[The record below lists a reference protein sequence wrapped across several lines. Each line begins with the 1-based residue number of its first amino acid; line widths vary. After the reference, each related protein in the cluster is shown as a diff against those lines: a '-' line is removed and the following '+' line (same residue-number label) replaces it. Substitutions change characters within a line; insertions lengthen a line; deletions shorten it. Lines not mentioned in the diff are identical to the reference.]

1 MISTDISDDSVVHF
15 LRTVGPILDFQLDL
29 QRSATPS
36 LWLVCADA
44 DIVVVVSLGLGRKHE
59 LIDALQELRMQ
70 EEDVG
75 FLEAECDT
83 PTTPWA
89 SGNCPHLSA
98 VVLSHCP
105 HCRCCWRQVC

>member
-75 FLEAECDT
+75 FLEAECET

-89 SGNCPHLSA
+89 SVWQRPC
-98 VVLSHCP
+98 
-105 HCRCCWRQVC
+105 